1 MYFDAAVFK
10 ENLEGRLKRQYG
22 KDISHANK
30 HDLFDA
36 VSASALEVIMD
47 NWMATRQEYEKKPTK
62 KLYYL
67 SAEFLMGRALSNN
80 LINAQIS
87 DQVKEVLKEMN
98 IDFDMIEDQ
107 EPDAGL
113 GNGGLGR
120 LAACFLDSLATLDYP
135 GHGYG
140 IRYRYGMFEQRIEN
154 GYQVEYPDNWLVHRD
169 PWEIKRSDLAVT
181 VKFGGN
187 IAYGKTPDGRDRYYV
202 ENAEEITAT
211 PYDMPI
217 VGYGTGT
224 VNTLRLWQ
232 ASSPDGFDLQL
243 FNNMEYNRAVEK
255 QNSAENVSAV
265 LYPNDSGPS
274 GKALRLKQ
282 QYFFSSASLQD
293 LVRHYVADHGT
304 DFSKFADLHVIQLN
318 DTHPVVAIP
327 ELMRILMDE
336 YNLGWDESW
345 KVVTHTFAYTNHTI
359 LAEALEKWPI
369 EIFQGLL
376 PRIYQIVEEINR
388 RFMIELREKY
398 PTDYAKQSRMSII
411 NNGKVYM
418 AWLAIHAGFSVNG
431 VAELHTKLLKEV
443 ELHDWYELYPEKFNN
458 KTNGIT
464 QRRWLL
470 SANPKLAK
478 FITDRIGHGWEKD
491 LTKLKGLEKF
501 LDDEK
506 SLKELMEI
514 KAENKCRLADFLK
527 HTQNELI
534 DPESIFDVQV
544 KRLHEYKRQLMNIL
558 HVMYVYNRML
568 EDPSYK
574 PAKKTYI
581 FGAKS
586 ASGYRRAKAI
596 IKLIN
601 TVAERINNDRR
612 VNDTLHVVFVEN
624 YRVSVAEK
632 IFPAAD
638 ISEQISTAGLEASGT
653 SNMKFMC
660 NGALTMGTMDG
671 ANIEIVEEAGKENA
685 FIFGLLTEEVQK
697 IEREHSYNPQDYL
710 IRNPG
715 LAKVV
720 EQLVDGTYDPTHQ
733 LFKELHDSLVYGIE
747 GNRADVYYVLADFDD
762 YCRAQDEAEKLYAD
776 KKAWARAALKNI
788 ANSGKFS
795 SDRTIEDYVRD
806 IWHLKKVPRP
816 AENGSAEKKTAAK
829 KAKKTK

>member
-1 MYFDAAVFK
+1 MKFDAEKFK

-22 KDISHANK
+22 KDISQANK

-36 VSASALEVIMD
+36 VSASALEVIME
-47 NWMATRQEYEKKPTK
+47 NWMATRHEYEKKPTK
-62 KLYYL
+62 QLYYL

-80 LINAQIS
+80 LINAEIS
-87 DQVKEVLKEMN
+87 DKVKEVLKGMN
-98 IDFDMIEDQ
+98 IDYDMIEDQ

-140 IRYRYGMFEQRIEN
+140 IRYRYGMFEQKIEN
-154 GYQVEYPDNWLVHRD
+154 GYQVEYPDNWLAHRD

-187 IAYGKTPDGRDRYYV
+187 IAYRKTPDGRDQYYI

-232 ASSPDGFDLQL
+232 ASSPNGFDLQL
-243 FNNMEYNRAVEK
+243 FNNMEYNRAVER

-293 LVRHYVADHGT
+293 LVRHYVADYGT
-304 DFSKFADLHVIQLN
+304 DFRKFSDLHVIQLN

-336 YNLGWDESW
+336 YNVGWDDAWS
-345 KVVTHTFAYTNHTI
+345 VVTKTFAYTNHTI

-388 RFMIELREKY
+388 RFLIELREKY
-398 PTDYAKQSRMSII
+398 PNDYDRHGRMSII

-418 AWLAIHAGFSVNG
+418 AWLAIHASFSVNG
-431 VAELHTKLLKEV
+431 DAELHTKLLKEV
-443 ELHDWYELYPEKFNN
+443 ELHDWYELYPKKFNN

-470 SANPKLAK
+470 SSNPELAS
-478 FITDRIGHGWEKD
+478 FITKRIGHGWEKD
-491 LTKLKGLEKF
+491 LTLLKGLEKY

-506 SLKELMEI
+506 SLKELIQI
-514 KAENKCRLADFLK
+514 KANNKVRLAEYLK
-527 HTQNELI
+527 YTQNETI
-534 DPESIFDVQV
+534 DPNSIFDVQV

-558 HVMYVYNRML
+558 HVMYVYNKML
-568 EDPSYK
+568 EDPKYK
-574 PAKKTYI
+574 ESAAKKTYI

-612 VNDTLHVVFVEN
+612 VNDKLHVVFVEN

-638 ISEQISTAGLEASGT
+638 VSEQISTAGLEASGT

-671 ANIEIVEEAGKENA
+671 ANIEIVEEAGKQNA
-685 FIFGLLTEEVQK
+685 FIFGLLTEEIQK
-697 IEREHSYNPQDYL
+697 IEREHSYNPQEYL
-710 IRNPG
+710 ERNPA

-720 EQLVDGTYDPTHQ
+720 NQLVDGTYDPTHQ
-733 LFKELHDSLVYGIE
+733 LFKELHDSLVYGVE
-747 GNRADVYYVLADFDD
+747 GNRADVYYVLADFDS
-762 YCRAQDEAEKLYAD
+762 YCKAQEKVEVLYKDQLKWA
-776 KKAWARAALKNI
+776 KACLKNI

-795 SDRTIEDYVRD
+795 SDRTIEDYVKD
-806 IWHLKKVPRP
+806 IWKLKKLPIK
-816 AENGSAEKKTAAK
+816 SK
-829 KAKKTK
+829 

>member
-1 MYFDAAVFK
+1 MKFDAAKFK

-22 KDISHANK
+22 KDISQANK

-62 KLYYL
+62 QLYYL

-80 LINAQIS
+80 LINAGIL
-87 DQVKEVLKEMN
+87 DDVKKVLKGMN
-98 IDFDMIEDQ
+98 IDYNMVEDQ

-154 GYQVEYPDNWLVHRD
+154 GYQVEYPDNWLAHRD

-202 ENAEEITAT
+202 ENAEEVTAT

-217 VGYGTGT
+217 VGYETGT

-232 ASSPDGFDLQL
+232 ASSPNGFDLQL
-243 FNNMEYNRAVEK
+243 FNNMEYNRAVER

-274 GKALRLKQ
+274 GKTLRLKQ

-293 LVRHYVADHGT
+293 LVRHYVSDHGT
-304 DFSKFADLHVIQLN
+304 DFSKFAELHVIQLN

-336 YNLGWDESW
+336 YNVGWDDAW
-345 KVVTHTFAYTNHTI
+345 DVVTHTFAYTNHTI

-369 EIFQGLL
+369 EIFRGLL

-388 RFMIELREKY
+388 RFMIELCAKY
-398 PTDYAKQSRMSII
+398 PNDYARHGRMAII

-418 AWLAIHAGFSVNG
+418 AWLAIHASFSVNG
-431 VAELHTKLLKEV
+431 VAELHTRLLKEK

-464 QRRWLL
+464 QRRWLCCANPEL
-470 SANPKLAK
+470 SA
-478 FITDRIGHGWEKD
+478 FITARVGHGWEKD
-491 LTKLKGLEKF
+491 LTKLKGLEKY
-501 LDDEK
+501 LDDDK
-506 SLKELMEI
+506 SLKELMSI
-514 KAENKCRLADFLK
+514 KEENKRRLAEYLK
-527 HTQNELI
+527 NTQNELI

-558 HVMYVYNRML
+558 HVMYVYNKML
-568 EDPSYK
+568 EDPKYK

-601 TVAERINNDRR
+601 TVADRINNDRR
-612 VNDTLHVVFVEN
+612 VNDRLHVVFVQN

-638 ISEQISTAGLEASGT
+638 LSEQISTAGLEASGT

-685 FIFGLLTEEVQK
+685 FIFGLLTDEIKK
-697 IEREHSYNPQDYL
+697 IEDSHSYNPQEY
-710 IRNPG
+710 IERNPG
-715 LAKVV
+715 LAKVLN
-720 EQLVDGTYDPTHQ
+720 QLVDGTYDPTHQ
-733 LFKELHDSLVYGIE
+733 LFKELYDSLVYGIE

-762 YCRAQDEAEKLYAD
+762 YCRAQNDAEKLYSD
-776 KKAWARAALKNI
+776 KKAWAKACLKNI
-788 ANSGKFS
+788 ANAGKFS

-816 AENGSAEKKTAAK
+816 LDGGAKSSAKKSTAK
-829 KAKKTK
+829 KA